1 MPAESRPGDSRPAR
15 WESLIGVATEHRK
28 RWRWVVRA
36 VSVAGVAVA
45 AGAGAAAIA
54 WSFGGGAHGTVLQRA
69 AATLGDGPV
78 LHFVVRSGW
87 GGALIDLETGTRNY
101 LYATEDFRYQ
111 PGRRIH
117 EVTRFAGVTQGDLTY
132 SAGRLSSLDKKLGSL
147 VTRYRQALRGE
158 SALVL
163 GRSLVEGQPVYWIRV
178 DSESLPDARKRLH
191 KWAYDVAVSQKTFE
205 PVAVRELRDGRRVP
219 DGNSIVLEAE
229 SGPSGEGNFRRV
241 PHDSNRLPLK
251 IGWTGFLT
259 PSEASGVLGR
269 PALWAG
275 QSVAGL
281 DLARIWKD
289 VRGEGHNRKS
299 GGWVKT
305 YTGVTFFYGTLDAN
319 GDPASSRNANSAANP
334 LPFVQVSESRT
345 LDSLFQRVVTNYS
358 PPEGSILVFDGGV
371 AVMKKDG
378 LFVALDASSEGVL
391 LAAARALERVP
402 SSNTPASSVSRSI
415 TGGTSDSPVWLL
427 MRTRNS

>member
-1 MPAESRPGDSRPAR
+1 
-15 WESLIGVATEHRK
+15 
-28 RWRWVVRA
+28 
-36 VSVAGVAVA
+36 
-45 AGAGAAAIA
+45 
-54 WSFGGGAHGTVLQRA
+54 
-69 AATLGDGPV
+69 
-78 LHFVVRSGW
+78 
-87 GGALIDLETGTRNY
+87 
-101 LYATEDFRYQ
+101 
-111 PGRRIH
+111 
-117 EVTRFAGVTQGDLTY
+117 
-132 SAGRLSSLDKKLGSL
+132 
-147 VTRYRQALRGE
+147 
-158 SALVL
+158 
-163 GRSLVEGQPVYWIRV
+163 
-178 DSESLPDARKRLH
+178 
-191 KWAYDVAVSQKTFE
+191 
-205 PVAVRELRDGRRVP
+205 VRELRDGRPVP

-229 SGPSGEGNFRRV
+229 SGSSGEGNFRRV

-259 PSEASGVLGR
+259 ASEASGVLGR

-289 VRGEGHNRKS
+289 VRGEGHDRKS

-319 GDPASSRNANSAANP
+319 GDRASSRNANSAAKP

-345 LDSLFQRVVTNYS
+345 LDSLFQRVVMNYS

-378 LFVALDASSEGVL
+378 LFIALDASSEGVL

-402 SSNTPASSVSRSI
+402 SSNTPATSVSRSI
-415 TGGTSDSPVWLL
+415 TGGSTNDSPVWML